1 MDLRARLARMVLSPA
16 PLGLLTGDDGDLGGD
31 LGDAPVPAAVL
42 VPIVDRAEPGLLL
55 TLRTAALRT
64 HAGQVAFPGGR
75 VDPGEDAVAA
85 ALREANEEIG
95 LDPAAV
101 DVIGTLDTYRTITNF
116 VVTPVIALI
125 APDLPLTPHDGEVAD
140 IFEVPLAFVTDPVN
154 RVLRHIDLQGRP
166 RAYYE
171 IQWRDRRIWGATA
184 AMIANLSLRMAY
196 APVEPS

>member
-1 MDLRARLARMVLSPA
+1 MDLRARIARILESPVPA
-16 PLGLLTGDDGDLGGD
+16 GLLTGDDGD

-42 VPIVDRAEPGLLL
+42 VPIIDRTEPGLLL
-55 TLRTAALRT
+55 TLRTADLRT

-75 VDPGEDAVAA
+75 LDPGEDAVAA
-85 ALREANEEIG
+85 ALREAYEETG
-95 LDPAAV
+95 LDPAGV
-101 DVIGTLDTYRTITNF
+101 DVIGTLDPYRTITNY

-125 APDLPLTPHDGEVAD
+125 APDLMLTPHDGEVAA
-140 IFEVPLAFVTDPVN
+140 IFEVPLAFVTDPAN

-184 AMIANLSLRMAY
+184 AMIANLSLRLAHE
-196 APVEPS
+196 AVETS

>member
-1 MDLRARLARMVLSPA
+1 MLQGPA
-16 PLGLLTGDDGDLGGD
+16 PPGLLTGDDGDLG
-31 LGDAPVPAAVL
+31 DAPIPAAVL
-42 VPIVDRAEPGLLL
+42 VPIVARAEPGLLL

-75 VDPGEDAVAA
+75 LDPQEDAVAA

-95 LDPAAV
+95 LDPGAV
-101 DVIGTLDTYRTITNF
+101 DVIGRIDPYRTITNF
-116 VVTPVIALI
+116 VVTPVVALI
-125 APDLPLTPHDGEVAD
+125 APDLPLIPHDGEVAD
-140 IFEVPLAFVTDPVN
+140 IFEVPLAFVTDSAN

-184 AMIANLSLRMAY
+184 AMIVNLSLRMAY
-196 APVEPS
+196 APVERS